1 MDATNNGPERK
12 RVLVLASTFPRWAND
27 TEPPFVFNLS
37 RRLVDR
43 FDVTVL
49 APHAAGSKQAETM
62 DGLVVRRFR
71 YFWPAG
77 LEKLAY
83 GGMLPNLKR
92 NRWLWAQVPFFLLAE
107 FLAARSIVRR
117 ENIDVIHAHWLVPQ
131 GVVGALLSKVTGV
144 PVVVTAH
151 GADVYG
157 ANGGIKNKL
166 KRWALRR
173 TKRVTA
179 VSQDL
184 ANAIDRLMGED
195 TAVEVISMGVDTDR
209 FKPAT
214 EASALRPQL
223 GDGPIILFVGRLAEK
238 KGVRY
243 LLDAMPAI
251 LTEAPDATLVIVG
264 DGPLRPELEE
274 QARTLQIT
282 NSVRFEGAKRPDELP
297 AYYTAA
303 DVFAGPSIIA
313 EGGDTESFG
322 LVFAEAMASGCPV
335 VASNVGGISDLV
347 KDNDT
352 GLLVHQKDPQAL
364 ALAICRVL
372 ADQTLR
378 ARLRRGGL
386 AHIQTNYTQA
396 AIAQRYTD
404 LLEGVAA

>member
-1 MDATNNGPERK
+1 MEATTNGPERK

-37 RRLVDR
+37 RRLAGS

-49 APHAAGSKQAETM
+49 APHAPGSKRIEEM
-62 DGLVVRRFR
+62 DGLTVRRFR

-77 LEKLAY
+77 LQRLAY

-107 FLAARSIVRR
+107 FFAARSIVRR
-117 ENIDVIHAHWLVPQ
+117 ENIDVIHVHWLVPQ
-131 GVVGALLSKVTGV
+131 GVVGALLSKFTGK
-144 PVVVTAH
+144 PLVVTAH

-157 ANGGIKNKL
+157 ANGDIKNKL

-173 TKRVTA
+173 SARVTA

-184 ANAIDRLMGED
+184 ADAIDRLMGED
-195 TAVEVISMGVDTDR
+195 VLVEVISMGVDTER
-209 FKPAT
+209 FRPAT
-214 EASALRPQL
+214 DPSELRRSS
-223 GDGPIILFVGRLAEK
+223 GEGPIILFVGRLAEK

-243 LLDAMPAI
+243 LLEAMPAV

-264 DGPLRPELEE
+264 DGPLRAELEA
-274 QARTLQIT
+274 QARALAISD
-282 NSVRFEGAKRPDELP
+282 NVRFEGAKRPDDLP
-297 AYYTAA
+297 AYYHAA
-303 DVFAGPSIIA
+303 DVFAGPSIVA

-322 LVFAEAMASGCPV
+322 LVFAEAMACGCPV
-335 VASNVGGISDLV
+335 IASSVGGIGDLV
-347 KDNDT
+347 RDNET
-352 GLLVHQKDPQAL
+352 GLLVPQKNPQAL
-364 ALAICRVL
+364 ALAVRRVL
-372 ADQTLR
+372 ADDTLH

-386 AHIQTNYTQA
+386 AHIEGNYTQT
-396 AIAQRYTD
+396 AIASRYAQ